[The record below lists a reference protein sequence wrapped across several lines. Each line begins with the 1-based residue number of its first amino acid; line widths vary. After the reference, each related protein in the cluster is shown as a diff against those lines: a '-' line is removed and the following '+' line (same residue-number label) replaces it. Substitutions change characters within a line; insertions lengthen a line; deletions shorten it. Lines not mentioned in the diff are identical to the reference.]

1 MIAENTT
8 PNAAFNSQPKKFVTW
23 LFVLSSLMCFAGLTS
38 AYIVRKA
45 EGNWKIFDLP
55 EAFYYTTVLILLS
68 SITLHLSLRSAKK
81 GALTTKKLFT
91 YHHHFRAWI
100 FTWSIFCLETI
111 SSKWHLF
118 CW

>member
-1 MIAENTT
+1 MNTNDSLEVKNNRAKKMMLWFGMISMSMT
-8 PNAAFNSQPKKFVTW
+8 
-23 LFVLSSLMCFAGLTS
+23 FAGLTS

-81 GALTTKKLFT
+81 E
-91 YHHHFRAWI
+91 R
-100 FTWSIFCLETI
+100 
-111 SSKWHLF
+111 
-118 CW
+118 